1 MNELLIA
8 ELLISAG
15 PGEWRAAWVEGGEAV
30 ELYVERGD
38 TKPAG
43 SVHLGRVVRL
53 VPGLEALLVDIGGE
67 RPALLPLRHA
77 GDAKREEGARVL
89 VQVRREAW
97 QDKAPRLTASIAA
110 PDLPALAEHAS
121 RLDPP
126 VQLFPAPGFAA
137 ALALRLPAMPQRIV
151 ADDIAIVPELRA
163 AFPGIEVAHE
173 DAGDWP
179 VDVEAAFETAL
190 APTVALRGGGRVHIG
205 EYPAASLI
213 DVDTGTPDDGA
224 SAERTARATNRAAA
238 ALIARQ
244 LRLRN
249 ISGAIV
255 IDFVGLDRR
264 GERERLQQAMAARL
278 AGDPAKPQVL
288 GWTRLGH
295 LEIVRPRRARSL
307 ADALLQMQAE
317 GPPVKHP
324 VTLAHEALR
333 RLQREARANPAAN
346 WRLDVSAAIEAAL
359 RGPAEPALQALE
371 TRLGRR
377 IAIALGTPGREGFD
391 IVAI

>member
-1 MNELLIA
+1 MSELLVA
-8 ELLISAG
+8 AG
-15 PGEWRAAWVEGGEAV
+15 PGEWRAAWVEDGEAV

-43 SVHLGRVVRL
+43 SIHIGRVVRL
-53 VPGLEALLVDIGGE
+53 VPGLEALLVDIGDE

-77 GDAKREEGARVL
+77 GDAQREEGARVL

-97 QDKAPRLTASIAA
+97 QDKAPRLTATIAA
-110 PDLPALAEHAS
+110 PGLPALAERAG
-121 RLDPP
+121 RFAPP
-126 VQLFPAPGFAA
+126 AQLFPAPGFAA

-151 ADDIAIVPELRA
+151 ADDVAIVPELRA
-163 AFPGIEVAHE
+163 GFPEIEVAHE
-173 DAGDWP
+173 DADDWP

-190 APTVALRGGGRVHIG
+190 VPTLALRGGGRVHIG
-205 EYPAASLI
+205 EYPTASLI

-224 SAERTARATNRAAA
+224 SAERTAMAVNRAAA

-249 ISGAIV
+249 IAGAIV
-255 IDFVGLDRR
+255 VDFVGLDRR
-264 GERERLQQAMAARL
+264 GARERLQQAMVARL
-278 AGDPAKPQVL
+278 AGDPAKPQLL

-317 GPPVKHP
+317 GLPVKHP
-324 VTLAHEALR
+324 ATLAYEALR

-346 WRLDVSAAIEAAL
+346 WRLDVSVPVEAAL
-359 RGPAEPALQALE
+359 RGPAAAALQALE

-377 IAIALGTPGREGFD
+377 IAIAAAPPGREDFD